1 MKGIFAR
8 IMIFTAAMILVLSI
22 TIKSVFAFASLKIA
36 NQPGISFVNSQPG
49 IGAGVVL
56 QQTEPP
62 PVDPTEPPPVDPTE
76 PPPVDPTEPPPVDPT
91 EPPPVD
97 PTEPPPVDPTE
108 PPPVDP
114 TSPPP
119 VDPTSPPPVD
129 PTSPPPVIPTIAAL
143 SGVSIPKNE
152 ERQATEPVLFSTTP
166 RGPKILIFN
175 LDPVN
180 VETGDLVTIHAKV
193 DSPNLGATKIIVTC
207 GSLSKEES
215 SEVEFSSTW
224 NTRGCSTGK
233 ATVTLLT
240 RAKRDLNWRNP
251 GRMSKSIALSTVAD
265 SIAPVAVFS
274 ADPEKIIE
282 GQCTVLHWTTT
293 GAKSVEIDGVIV
305 NAEGQMRVCPATTK
319 NFSLTAFGQTESVNS
334 NITVLVTDQ
343 FSFQTGD
350 LIDIGGKIYLILF
363 GQRLLIP
370 NPVSLDA
377 LGLSGE
383 DIDNKGVSDF
393 DLLAILRGEDIPDVS
408 VDPIQFEEFKAY
420 LSQTLP
426 DLIAS
431 IPGKSDAPALLG
443 PNNNDYYPVGVSL
456 KFDWAGRGNNFLLKV
471 SGGPYA
477 EPIVCDWQPGTSCI
491 LHELLEGSYT
501 WQVKARTTAGQ
512 ESEWSKPQAFTIQ
525 SGTNIEP
532 IVPVTGGVET
542 SQVVGR
548 CLFFCEIKL
557 FAVKTWSK
565 IWNTPMVAAAPEPEN
580 VYSFLTNRAIH
591 VGSYIGEKRSGM
603 DLVQFFSDFPGFEG
617 YEDANTYIENSGEA
631 VPLTD
636 INQIQHCSTL
646 FMNVGTRPSSTK
658 IAFVYG
664 VDKEKDMIT
673 IIHQNYLPGMGV
685 NFTNIEISKL
695 DFSSTYFVDS
705 NCK

>member
-1 MKGIFAR
+1 
-8 IMIFTAAMILVLSI
+8 MILALSI
-22 TIKSVFAFASLKIA
+22 SPKSVFAFGSSKIT
-36 NQPGISFVNSQPG
+36 NQPRISLFNSHPG
-49 IGAGVVL
+49 IGEGVVL

-62 PVDPTEPPPVDPTE
+62 PADPTEPPPADPTEPPPADPTEPPPVDPTE

-108 PPPVDP
+108 PPPPDP
-114 TSPPP
+114 TA
-119 VDPTSPPPVD
+119 
-129 PTSPPPVIPTIAAL
+129 PPPVIPTIAAL
-143 SGVSIPKNE
+143 SSVSIPKFE
-152 ERQATEPVLFSTTP
+152 EKQEPEPILFSTTP
-166 RGPKILIFN
+166 RGPKILVFN
-175 LDPVN
+175 LDPVS
-180 VETGDLVTIHAKV
+180 VKTGDLVIIHAKV
-193 DSPNLGATKIIVTC
+193 DSPNLGAAKIIVTC

-240 RAKRDLNWRNP
+240 RAKRDLNWKNP
-251 GRMSKSIALSTVAD
+251 GRLSRSIALSTVAD

-274 ADPEKIIE
+274 ADPEKISE

-293 GAKSVEIDGVIV
+293 GAETVEIDDVTV
-305 NAEGQMRVCPATTK
+305 NAEGEMRVCPAATK
-319 NFSLTAFGQTESVNS
+319 NFSLTAFGQTENVSS
-334 NITVLVTDQ
+334 NVTVLVTDQ

-370 NPVSLDA
+370 NPVTLDA
-377 LGLSGE
+377 LGLSKE
-383 DIDNKGVSDF
+383 FIDNKGLLDA
-393 DLLAILRGEDIPDVS
+393 DLLAILQGEDIPDVS
-408 VDPIQFEEFKAY
+408 VDPKKFAEFRDY
-420 LSQTLP
+420 LSQSLP

-431 IPGKSDAPALLG
+431 VPSKSDAPALLG
-443 PNNNDYYPVGVSL
+443 PNNNAFYPEGVSL
-456 KFDWAGRGNNFLLKV
+456 KFDWSGRGNNFLLRV

-477 EPIVCDWQPGTSCI
+477 APIICDWQPGTSCT

-501 WQVKARTTAGQ
+501 WQVKSRTTAGE
-512 ESEWSKPQAFTIQ
+512 ESEWSKPQTFTVQ
-525 SGTNIEP
+525 SGTSIQP
-532 IVPVTGGVET
+532 IVPVTGGIE
-542 SQVVGR
+542 SSPVVGR

-565 IWNTPMVAAAPEPEN
+565 IWNTPLIAAAPEPET

-591 VGSYIGEKRSGM
+591 VGSYVGEKKSGM
-603 DLVQFFSDFPGFEG
+603 DLVQFFSNFPGFGE
-617 YEDANTYIENSGEA
+617 YEDVTSYIKNGGEA

-636 INQIQHCSTL
+636 INQIQRCSTL
-646 FMNVGTRPSSTK
+646 FMNVGKPPFSTQ

-664 VDKEKDMIT
+664 VDKEKDIIT

-695 DFSSTYFVDS
+695 DLSSTFFVDS